1 MFLRMIKGED
11 EGGLEK
17 SEKES
22 IWILDLVEEAG
33 RLDIVFDESL

>member
-1 MFLRMIKGED
+1 MIKGED

-22 IWILDLVEEAG
+22 IWILNLVEEAG
-33 RLDIVFDESL
+33 RLDIFFDENL